1 MWLKCLIL
9 HLCTKLNLLSI
20 RQFSQD
26 ILLGLMKKINELY
39 VVHALAKCHFVTA
52 SFDLWMSKGTYD
64 LFALVINF

>member
-1 MWLKCLIL
+1 
-9 HLCTKLNLLSI
+9 
-20 RQFSQD
+20 
-26 ILLGLMKKINELY
+26 MKKINELY